1 MYNRVLVGRA
11 YLCRQKKSM
20 KNLSLKQWSI
30 VAVLALLTALEPLS
44 IDLYLP
50 GFFVMAESFKTDIAQ
65 IQLSLSTFLGGFA
78 VGQLLWGPVADRFG
92 RKKPI
97 LLSLVLF
104 MAATIACIYTRTA
117 EQLWVFR
124 FIQAIGGCGGIVISR
139 AVVTDF
145 FGQDQRLRIFSL
157 LAVIMG
163 VAPIVA
169 PLIGN
174 AVLDISGRWQGLFG
188 ALALMGAVLF
198 LLTAFFLPETRR
210 KELMAA
216 TGGAGSIIRGY
227 AGVIRIRQF
236 LIYSLVA
243 GFVNGAL
250 MIYISNG
257 PFLIMEAAGFSG
269 VGFSLAFGLN
279 AFGLILGSYFANILT
294 RRYSPEKL
302 CKSALF
308 LMAVISIAMTVA
320 MYFDGLMHVVL
331 VILFF
336 YLFVTGI
343 LFPVTT
349 ELVLKPFTHN
359 SGTASSL
366 FGTLQMS
373 VAFIC
378 SLVSGVLNDGT
389 VVTIGLEILLCA
401 VIAFI
406 CLFGK
411 ISQRQV
417 N

>member
-1 MYNRVLVGRA
+1 
-11 YLCRQKKSM
+11 M
-20 KNLSLKQWSI
+20 KNLSVKQWSV

-50 GFFVMAESFKTDIAQ
+50 GFFIMAESFKTDVAQ

-78 VGQLLWGPVADRFG
+78 VGQLIWGPISDRFG
-92 RKKPI
+92 RKKPV
-97 LLSLVLF
+97 LLSLVIF
-104 MAATIACIYTRTA
+104 VAASIACIYARTA

-124 FIQAIGGCGGIVISR
+124 FVQAIGGCGGIVISR

-174 AVLDISGRWQGLFG
+174 GVLHVYGSWQGLFG
-188 ALALMGAVLF
+188 VLVLMGVVLF
-198 LLTAFFLPETRR
+198 LLTVFFLPETRSR
-210 KELMAA
+210 ELMSVR
-216 TGGAGSIIRGY
+216 GGGSVIKGY
-227 AGVIRIRQF
+227 TGVIRIRQF

-243 GFVNGAL
+243 GFINGAL
-250 MIYISNG
+250 MIYASNG

-269 VGFSLAFGLN
+269 SQFSLIFGLN

-294 RRYSPEKL
+294 RRYTPEKL
-302 CKSALF
+302 CKKALF
-308 LMAVISIAMTVA
+308 LMAVISIIMIVA

-331 VILFF
+331 IILFF
-336 YLFVTGI
+336 YLFVIGI

-349 ELVLKPFTHN
+349 ELALKPFTGN

-378 SLVSGVLNDGT
+378 TLISGFLNDGT
-389 VVTIGLEILLCA
+389 VITIGVEFLLCA
-401 VIAFI
+401 LIAFI

-411 ISQRQV
+411 ISK
-417 N
+417 